1 MALTVSYVSELSLV
15 VPQVVSYLT
24 SSSADR
30 DIFASDVIVVPNA
43 GVRAWL
49 QQKIASTV
57 GTTPGEADG
66 IATNIDIGY
75 LGMIRQL
82 AGQFRQHDDPWR
94 IESLTFAV
102 LECLPGL
109 PESEALARRYGGM
122 LRAARAVAD
131 MFDVYHARRP
141 QMIDAWEKGNAALAP
156 ELGTQISAR
165 EWKIVQPALD
175 SQDMWQFNL
184 WTKVRKYIGVSS
196 PPAQINEVMNGL
208 TNGTLAPSVERLLM
222 VGLQALDVRTIQLL
236 QVLSAHIPIEV
247 VLVHPSP
254 ALQQK
259 WESDAREYNG
269 ANGAGLLRPK
279 DAQVEDEVHPLLS
292 SWLQSSREAQ
302 LILGTFGI
310 YPSCTG
316 LPFVVAEPTRLQ
328 HLKHCIASE
337 PHVSAISISESDT
350 SIQIHRTHELSRQ
363 VEVLHDALLHAFDEL
378 PNLEPHEIVILC
390 ADMQTS
396 APILQSIFG
405 REVQVSSS
413 DGTIRNVTIPL
424 VVADRGLREVSEG
437 AELLS
442 AILETVS
449 SRASRTSVMS
459 IFTAEAVL
467 SNLSLTRE
475 ACDLW
480 NQLLD
485 RTGMKW
491 GFNASHRAQQ
501 GFVAEAGDTYSWLAT
516 VHQALIGVLLPDA
529 KPGPELGG
537 IIPLDNLDTA
547 DVDAISALSY
557 LVSLMMECEVTA
569 RIPQSVSDWCLHL
582 EKLLVDLC
590 GVNSDVI
597 TEPLSVLRA
606 IKLSSSV
613 AGNEGPTASVPFDEF
628 ASIAVEYL
636 DAMPGRQPLRTGAV
650 TATSFV
656 PLRSVPFRVVCVL
669 GYDDAVVSAK
679 EIEGDDLT
687 GRQRFIGSPDSRIE
701 ARRTFLDAM
710 LAASDLFIVTC
721 VGKSIKNNAPV
732 PFVTPLAEFVDMC
745 LDADA
750 STDERDQKQSRFVF
764 DHPRHAMSSNNF
776 ISDKVV
782 PGKIWGHSQ
791 ASFTAGLAL
800 GASNVSSITALTP
813 FNVDHPEYV
822 TIDELVK
829 VLDYPEDF
837 FMNTI
842 GVSKWSD
849 KVQADTALLPIEIDT
864 RRLRELWNE
873 LRELSETTPRSPR
886 RTPKKFASEDE
897 DAWKS
902 TKTARGAIPVGVF
915 GEEALNRAKKL
926 LTESSKLVTQWGFPS
941 MVETK
946 RDVSLELPHGVVAGS
961 VSYFETEKMA
971 GFVSLYGVERLR
983 SRAAVLLLLLAAQG
997 IVKHSVI
1004 VFGYDA
1010 KADETKVNNVYFAD
1024 ELTQEDAIR
1033 RLSILNDAIRIARSV
1048 PAVQFGGTK
1057 QAIFP
1062 SDASRQGA
1070 QSPEF
1075 AFDRF
1080 VSSDEYGKSLE
1091 RRLFGEEPRFSDIF
1105 FSQSPLLSFWT
1116 TLKQAVD
1123 GPKYKSFAKHGITN
1137 IRVSG
1142 FVVK

>member
-1 MALTVSYVSELSLV
+1 MALTVSYVSELSHV
-15 VPQVVSYLT
+15 VPHVVSYLN
-24 SSSADR
+24 SSHTDR
-30 DIFASDVIVVPNA
+30 DIFASDAIIVPNA

-49 QQKIASTV
+49 MQQIASEV
-57 GTTPGEADG
+57 GATPGEVDG
-66 IATNIDIGY
+66 IATNINVGY

-82 AGQFRQHDDPWR
+82 AGQSRQQDDPWR

-109 PESEALARRYGGM
+109 PERGALARRYGGM
-122 LRAARAVAD
+122 LRAARAIAD

-141 QMIDAWEKGNAALAP
+141 QMIDAWEKGIAVLAP
-156 ELGTQISAR
+156 ELGNKISDG
-165 EWKIVQPALD
+165 EWEIVQPALD
-175 SQDMWQFNL
+175 SQEMWQFNL
-184 WTKVRKYIGVSS
+184 WSKVRKYIGVSS
-196 PPAQINEVMNGL
+196 PPTQINELINGL
-208 TNGTLAPSVERLLM
+208 SNGTLAPNVERLLI

-236 QVLSAHIPIEV
+236 QILSVHIPIEIL
-247 VLVHPSP
+247 LVHPSP
-254 ALQQK
+254 VLQQK
-259 WESDAREYNG
+259 WETDAREFNG
-269 ANGAGLLRPK
+269 ALGAGLLRPK
-279 DAQVEDEVHPLLS
+279 DAQVEDGVHPLLS

-302 LILGTFGI
+302 LILGAFGI
-310 YPSCTG
+310 HPSCDA
-316 LPFVVAEPTRLQ
+316 LREVVTKPTRLQ
-328 HLKHCIASE
+328 HLKHCIAHE
-337 PHVSAISISESDT
+337 PHVPAISILDSDP

-405 REVQVSSS
+405 REVKVSSS
-413 DGTIRNVTIPL
+413 DGTTRNVTIPL
-424 VVADRGLREVSEG
+424 VVADRGLRDVSEG

-442 AILETVS
+442 AILGAVS
-449 SRASRTSVMS
+449 SRASRTSVMTV
-459 IFTAEAVL
+459 FTAEAVL

-475 ACDLW
+475 VGDMW

-491 GFNASHRAQQ
+491 GFDASHRAQQ
-501 GFVAEAGDTYSWLAT
+501 GFMAEAGDTYTWLAT
-516 VHQALIGVLLPDA
+516 IHQALVGVLLPDA

-557 LVSLMMECEVTA
+557 LVSLMMECEVVSRT
-569 RIPQSVSDWCLHL
+569 PQSVSEWCLHL

-597 TEPLSVLRA
+597 TEPLAVLRDMR
-606 IKLSSSV
+606 LSSSV
-613 AGNEGPTASVPFDEF
+613 ASNGGPTASVPFDEF
-628 ASIAVEYL
+628 ASIAVERL
-636 DAMPGRQPLRTGAV
+636 EAMPGRQPLRTGAV

-669 GYDDAVVSAK
+669 GYDDAVVSVK
-679 EIEGDDLT
+679 ELEGDDLT
-687 GRQRFIGSPDSRIE
+687 GRQRFIGSSDSRIE
-701 ARRTFLDAM
+701 TRRTFLDAM
-710 LAASDLFIVTC
+710 LSASDRFIVTC
-721 VGKSIKNNAPV
+721 IGKSIKNNAPV

-750 STDERDQKQSRFVF
+750 STDERDKKQSQFVF

-782 PGKIWGHSQ
+782 PGKIWGHNQ

-800 GASNVSSITALTP
+800 GTSTTSQVAALTA
-813 FNVDHPEYV
+813 FNVKQPEYV
-822 TIDELVK
+822 TVDELVN

-849 KVQADTALLPIEIDT
+849 KVQADTALLPIDIDT

-873 LRELSETTPRSPR
+873 LRELSETTSQSSR
-886 RTPKKFASEDE
+886 RTSKRFTSEDV
-897 DAWKS
+897 DTWKS
-902 TKTARGAIPVGVF
+902 TKIARGAIPVGVF
-915 GEEALNRAKKL
+915 GEEALHRAKKL
-926 LTESSKLVTQWGFPS
+926 VDESSTLVTQWGFPS
-941 MVETK
+941 MIETE
-946 RDVSLELPHGVVAGS
+946 REISLELPNGVVTGS
-961 VSYFETEKMA
+961 VSCFETEKLA

-1004 VFGYDA
+1004 VFGHDA
-1010 KADETKVNNVYFAD
+1010 EADEIKVNNVYFAD
-1024 ELTQEDAIR
+1024 ELTQEEAIR
-1033 RLSILNDAIRIARSV
+1033 RLSTLIDAIRIARSV
-1048 PAVQFGGTK
+1048 PAVQFGGTIK
-1057 QAIFP
+1057 VISA
-1062 SDASRQGA
+1062 SDVEIQGA

-1075 AFDRF
+1075 VFDRF

-1091 RRLFGEEPRFSDIF
+1091 RRLFGEEPKYSDVF
-1105 FSQSPLLSFWT
+1105 FFQSPLLNFWR

-1123 GPKYKSFAKHGITN
+1123 GPKYKSFAKHGITT
-1137 IRVSG
+1137 IKVSG
-1142 FVVK
+1142 YVVK